1 MADYNKFDHIAM
13 HPVAALSDIAGIVS
27 DKIPEAYQQEFR
39 RLGIKMRLTR

>member
-1 MADYNKFDHIAM
+1 MPDSNLTVIRI
-13 HPVAALSDIAGIVS
+13 SAGIVS